1 MVAKTFTYI
10 MGLELSVLL
19 PKVHREEHVSGASLF
34 RLGLLDRDALSSYR
48 RINDPFH
55 RRVNHATATLL
66 NLLNLGITIHDEM
79 MSSHFFVL

>member
-66 NLLNLGITIHDEM
+66 NLLNLLDHDVKL
-79 MSSHFFVL
+79 SFLTQ